1 MTELFID
8 GVAAVLPQDFSAQ
21 VKRENP
27 LITKNGGYT
36 YDVTL
41 DLTNA
46 TNAELYRHLNRL
58 NVTQRVDSKRSAVFV
73 ADNRVYCNGTEIIT
87 GWTEKTVTI
96 QIASGNSELNYFIG
110 SELLIS
116 SLKMKSTVLGSGE
129 NDYIEKTY
137 PEVDYCLAP
146 VVNQAAGYCVNK
158 WALQRKDDSE
168 PYQLVPDDIY
178 WYAQPYLC
186 AYIKEVLRAVG
197 YELTVNQ
204 LEDTPFKALYICH
217 VEEVVEW
224 SKMLPGWSVKEFLEE
239 IEKLF
244 NVVFVVNNLQRTA
257 RLLTQAT
264 FFQGATTA
272 HLQQVDDVYEV
283 EVGDEP
289 ELDMHAASN
298 VRYNFPDNAY
308 WRWRCLPD
316 NILNAAKKDTIPADY
331 VPTEYARLQEW
342 FMAEEHQKTDTIYTD
357 LLNGRQYLYKGNKPN
372 WINQPIYSMLNEF
385 APLKREGVE
394 VTIELEMMP
403 VEMGITKMYI
413 YSNGYSNDMQMWLPV
428 VGEAKE
434 TSSNESTEQLTLA
447 EQIENNTQK
456 EDSESKNNI
465 YLAFYSGLAE
475 YKALGGMKYQFPI
488 PYTDEYRPAED
499 DKITDFF
506 PTNNI
511 GASLRL
517 VTLDNLLYQGG
528 YDIDYANAV
537 KITLYDPNVYD
548 TRLVFEA
555 RNKRY
560 ICKEMEFTLGAS
572 GRKGAWTGT
581 FYPIRISD
589 TEAESRWILTDGKW
603 RDGGVWL
610 DNGRWLDE

>member
-8 GVAAVLPQDFSAQ
+8 GVAAVLPLDFSVQ

-27 LITKNGGYT
+27 LITKNGEYT

-58 NVTQRVDSKRSAVFV
+58 NTTQKVDSKRSAVLV

-158 WALQRKDDSE
+158 WALQRKDASE
-168 PYQLVPDDIY
+168 PYQLVADDIY

-186 AYIKEVLRAVG
+186 AYIKEVLRGVG
-197 YELTVNQ
+197 YELIVNQ

-224 SKMLPGWSVKEFLEE
+224 NKMLPGWSVKEFLEE

-244 NVVFVVNNLQRTA
+244 NAVFVVDNRKRTA
-257 RLLTQAT
+257 KLLVLGT
-264 FFQGATTA
+264 FFRGTATA
-272 HLQQVDDVYEV
+272 HLQQIDDVYEV
-283 EVGDEP
+283 EVDDNS
-289 ELDMHAASN
+289 ELDTNAASN
-298 VRYNFPDNAY
+298 IKYNFPDTPY

-316 NILNAAKKDTIPADY
+316 NILNSAKNDTIPADY
-331 VPTEYARLQEW
+331 VPTKYARLQEW
-342 FMAEEHQKTDTIYTD
+342 FMAEEHHKTDTIYTD
-357 LLNGRQYLYKGNKPN
+357 LLDGRQYLYVSESKGME
-372 WINQPIYSMLNEF
+372 IYSMLNEF

-394 VTIELEMMP
+394 VTIELDMMP
-403 VEMGITKMYI
+403 VEMGITKIYS
-413 YSNGYSNDMQMWLPV
+413 YSNGYSNDMRIWLPV
-428 VGEAKE
+428 IGEANG
-434 TSSNESTEQLTLA
+434 SSPDESAGQPTLA

-456 EDSESKNNI
+456 ADSESKKNI
-465 YLAFYSGLAE
+465 YLAFYTGLAE
-475 YKALGGMKYQFPI
+475 YKALGGMKYQYPI

-499 DKITDFF
+499 DKIPAFF
-506 PTNNI
+506 PTNSV

-517 VTLDNLLYQGG
+517 VTLDNLFYQGG
-528 YDIDYANAV
+528 YDIDYTNAV
-537 KITLYDPNVYD
+537 KITLYDPTVYD

-560 ICKEMEFTLGAS
+560 ICKEMEFTLDAS
-572 GRKGAWTGT
+572 GRKGAWVGT

-589 TEAESRWILTDGKW
+589 TEAENRWILTDGKW

-610 DNGRWLDE
+610 DNGRWMDE